1 MMNSKRSLAWGGLLV
16 ALALAGPALAATS
29 FETFVGYADNLRA
42 SPFFPTGLCTGNFW
56 NGASGASATCAGQ
69 SMDSGAIM
77 LVNNGTTNLAITGL
91 TERNQ
96 PGIGS
101 GVPYNIWGSLNF
113 TLMPGQD
120 AVFTQTGSYNFDSSD
135 NPFISNA
142 NSPTNNCSV
151 GALSSTALCTN
162 NAPLVSLI
170 VNGTPVTLLDTGHV
184 LDTGGYDSVNS
195 NPCIGGNNVNNAPG
209 GCNESL
215 QWRLI
220 GTTGVDNPGGGTGV
234 PEPGTLAL
242 LGLGLAGLALTRR
255 ARRRS
260 CSQQELT
267 EGVVDLSPA

>member
-1 MMNSKRSLAWGGLLV
+1 MNSRRSLACGGLL
-16 ALALAGPALAATS
+16 AGLALTGPALAASS

-42 SPFFPTGLCTGNFW
+42 SPFFPAGLCSGNFW
-56 NGASGASATCAGQ
+56 NGASGLSATCAAQ

-77 LVNNGTTNLAITGL
+77 IVNDGTTNLTITGL
-91 TERNQ
+91 TEKNR

-101 GVPYNIWGSLNF
+101 GVLFNFWGALSF
-113 TLMPGQD
+113 TLAPGQD

-135 NPFISNA
+135 QPFISNA

-151 GALSSTALCTN
+151 GALSTTSLCTS
-162 NAPLVSLI
+162 NAPLVSVI
-170 VNGTPVTLLDTGHV
+170 VNGIPVTLTDSAHV
-184 LDTGGYDSVNS
+184 LDTGGYDSVAS
-195 NPCIGGNNVNNAPG
+195 NPCIGGNNVNNTPG

-220 GTTGVDNPGGGTGV
+220 GTTGVENPGGGTGGGGTGV

-255 ARRRS
+255 AR
-260 CSQQELT
+260 SQSSLR
-267 EGVVDLSPA
+267 

>member
-16 ALALAGPALAATS
+16 ALALTGPALAATS

-42 SPFFPTGLCTGNFW
+42 SPFFPAGLCTGNFW

-77 LVNNGTTNLAITGL
+77 LVNNGTTSLSITGL
-91 TERNQ
+91 TEKNQ

-101 GVPYNIWGSLNF
+101 GVLYNIWGPLSF
-113 TLMPGQD
+113 TLAPGQD
-120 AVFTQTGSYNFDSSD
+120 AVFTQTGSYNFDASD

-151 GALSSTALCTN
+151 GALSTTPLCLN
-162 NAPLVSLI
+162 NAPALSLI
-170 VNGTPVTLLDTGHV
+170 VNGSTVSLVDSAHV
-184 LDTGGYDSVNS
+184 LDTGGYDSVAS
-195 NPCIGGNNVNNAPG
+195 NPCIGGNNANNPPG
-209 GCNESL
+209 NCNESL

-220 GTTGVDNPGGGTGV
+220 GTTGVDNPGGGTSTSV

-242 LGLGLAGLALTRR
+242 FGLGLAGLALTPRM
-255 ARRRS
+255 RRRS
-260 CSQQELT
+260 QSSLR
-267 EGVVDLSPA
+267 